1 MGIEIWLRLIIGS
14 SLVLC
19 SIYDMKER
27 IIPNVL
33 VAVIAVAG
41 LMNSMITSTTL
52 DALIGA
58 LFPSALLLLVR
69 MKFSGI
75 GAGDIKLLSATGLW
89 LGWLLNLYV
98 FLFACIAVFG
108 YILLRTYWL
117 RHKIRAVPFAPFV
130 TLGILSLYVID
141 IF

>member
-1 MGIEIWLRLIIGS
+1 MGIEIWIWLVIGS
-14 SLVLC
+14 SLMLC
-19 SIYDMKER
+19 SIYDMKDR
-27 IIPNVL
+27 IIPNAL

-41 LMNSMITSTTL
+41 LINSIISGTTF

-58 LFPSALLLLVR
+58 LVPSALLLLVR
-69 MKFSGI
+69 MKFNGI

-108 YILLRTYWL
+108 YILLRKYWL
-117 RHKIRAVPFAPFV
+117 HHKIRAVPFAPFV
-130 TLGILSLYVID
+130 ALGILSLYVIG